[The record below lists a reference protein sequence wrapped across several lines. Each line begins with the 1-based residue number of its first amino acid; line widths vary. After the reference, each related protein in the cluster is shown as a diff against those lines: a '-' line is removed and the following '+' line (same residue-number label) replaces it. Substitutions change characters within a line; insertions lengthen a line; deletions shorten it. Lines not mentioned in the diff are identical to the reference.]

1 MSSTCRAPRAA
12 DTPGALHCRHGF
24 INATLW
30 TFLLSMH
37 FSKPFHR
44 FISFSFSSSLKSIPD
59 GQKLFLNWPCNS
71 SSYINPPTMSLPSAR
86 GCTLLPGRS
95 LFPLQGGEALR
106 AGKWSQISQALRGVG
121 WKAGDQLQ
129 ACHLVP
135 QPSPPPTPLLCLA
148 QCCRTWRLEDPRV
161 PADPGDPS
169 ITSVKSRRQRWRWED
184 KIQRTKMFVWV
195 TFKILFFDIHKY
207 EVSK

>member
-106 AGKWSQISQALRGVG
+106 AGKWSQISQALCGVG

-135 QPSPPPTPLLCLA
+135 QPSPLPPPDSPALPGSVLQDLA
-148 QCCRTWRLEDPRV
+148 
-161 PADPGDPS
+161 
-169 ITSVKSRRQRWRWED
+169 SRRPQGAGRPGGPQYYVSQE
-184 KIQRTKMFVWV
+184 QEA
-195 TFKILFFDIHKY
+195 
-207 EVSK
+207 EVEVGRQDPKNKNVCLGNF